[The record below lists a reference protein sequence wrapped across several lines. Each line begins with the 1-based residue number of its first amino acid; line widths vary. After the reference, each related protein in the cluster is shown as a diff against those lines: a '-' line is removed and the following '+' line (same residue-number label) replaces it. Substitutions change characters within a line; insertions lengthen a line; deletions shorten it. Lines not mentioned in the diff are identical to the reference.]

1 MPRIPQRVVSLVL
14 IAVVAVLLIGCGG
27 VQQAAQRQK
36 RANDLKQ
43 IGLAYH
49 NYLDDNKQG
58 PSRTEDLQ
66 KYLQDAPA
74 TYQAL
79 LNGQYVVVWGKT
91 IQSMSAGA
99 GTSNTVLGY
108 EADAPTK
115 GGNVLMGDG
124 SVRYMTVQAFQSAG
138 VPAGAQG
145 NAPGSAK

>member
-1 MPRIPQRVVSLVL
+1 MPRLPQRFVTVVL
-14 IAVVAVLLIGCGG
+14 IAVVAVILLGCGG

-49 NYLDDNKQG
+49 NYLDAEQKA
-58 PSRTEDLQ
+58 PSRAEDLQ
-66 KYLQDAPA
+66 KYLLDSPP

-79 LNGQYVVVWGKT
+79 LNGQYVMQWGAT

-108 EADAPTK
+108 EADVPTK
-115 GGNVLMGDG
+115 GGNVLFGDA
-124 SVRYMTVQAFQSAG
+124 SVRTMTAQEFQAAPKG
-138 VPAGAQG
+138 KPA
-145 NAPGSAK
+145 AP